1 MLIFQL
7 ISAIRKEESYFVFG
21 FFSLSLLYIYMA
33 TTAIWVE
40 TYDSHIC
47 SENIFVVF

>member
-7 ISAIRKEESYFVFG
+7 IGAIRKEEWYFAFG
-21 FFSLSLLYIYMA
+21 FISLILLYIYMT
-33 TTAIWVE
+33 TTAIWDE